1 MIKVR
6 APAGGKNAVD
16 CEWAFYNASVGQAIG
31 RHRVVVDC
39 NAVFEEM
46 FMVSRKAMIGQSFQS
61 IYPTEADFAKTGK
74 RITPTLTSADRYT
87 DQRVTRRANGDLFWV
102 WVSGCVRNREDPF
115 EETLRAF
122 TELSRGGKVESP
134 QHIAMT
140 PRERDIAAL
149 LMERRSG
156 KEIGKAL
163 GISPRTADLYK
174 AWLLRKCGVISSD
187 ELVSKLL
194 WPVRVSR
201 RCCDEW
207 VARSGVLVVDL
218 RLLPTRLR

>member
-31 RHRVVVDC
+31 RHRLVVDC

-46 FMVSRKAMIGQSFQS
+46 FMVGRKAMIGQSFQS
-61 IYPTEADFAKTGK
+61 IDPTEADFAKTGK
-74 RITPTLTSADRYT
+74 RITPPLTSAGRCT
-87 DQRVTRRANGDLFWV
+87 DQRVMRRANGDLFRV
-102 WVSGCVRNREDPF
+102 QVSGYVRNREDPF
-115 EETLRAF
+115 EETLWAF
-122 TELSRGGKVESP
+122 TDLSRDGKVESP
-134 QHIAMT
+134 RHIAMT

-163 GISPRTADLYK
+163 GISPRTVDVYK
-174 AWLLRKCGVISSD
+174 TRLLRKHGVTSSE

-194 WPVRVSR
+194 
-201 RCCDEW
+201 
-207 VARSGVLVVDL
+207 
-218 RLLPTRLR
+218 

>member
-1 MIKVR
+1 MKAR
-6 APAGGKNAVD
+6 ETAAGKSAVD
-16 CEWAFYNASVGQAIG
+16 YEWAFYNAPVGQAIG

-74 RITPTLTSADRYT
+74 RITPTLTSAGRYT
-87 DQRVTRRANGDLFWV
+87 DQRVMRRANGDLFWV
-102 WVSGCVRNREDPF
+102 QVSGYVRNREDPF
-115 EETLRAF
+115 EETLWAF
-122 TELSRGGKVESP
+122 TDLSRSGKVESP

-163 GISPRTADLYK
+163 GISPRTVDVYK
-174 AWLLRKCGVISSD
+174 TRLLRKYGVTSSD

-194 WPVRVSR
+194 
-201 RCCDEW
+201 
-207 VARSGVLVVDL
+207 
-218 RLLPTRLR
+218 